1 MNYLQE
7 NSPRIEIDRRPQVVD
22 LSPRDLNLSKSL

>member
-7 NSPRIEIDRRPQVVD
+7 NSPRIEIDRHPQVVD
-22 LSPRDLNLSKSL
+22 LSPRDLNLSESL